1 MHILSRIPVGYAA
14 LAVLIAWGAALIT
27 LGLLRQSAIG
37 IDEAAAKDL
46 LLLWSISDR
55 ITSPVG
61 TFGAP
66 DLRAILLI
74 PPAIYWPG
82 SVTAA
87 KIFTLMLTFGAI
99 YILFK
104 WSYKEDNES
113 ALIASALF
121 LICPLTV
128 TQIDTLSGGP
138 FLVLC
143 VALAHWL
150 DRRYRDKGRHMGGYF
165 FLQLL
170 LVALAV
176 SIHPVGLAYP
186 MALAYIWATR
196 QCEQSK
202 ERKKSI
208 FIGVA
213 IATVLIIAFR
223 MGWQDGLAWFSN
235 PLQTLADA
243 FQNGYSQL
251 VEPANQAIG
260 AVVLIFIGLVIFY
273 DRKFL
278 LNDLAGTVLV
288 FALIIGLVAADGSW
302 ALLAVTLLLFRG
314 FHLLIAFNDSFKTES
329 LVGKRGLVIVT
340 AFILATS
347 FMLTDKQY
355 THNLQLEL
363 HTPHDELI
371 RTLCENPNVLDQEV
385 PFKAAS
391 QWPARTLIA
400 CRRDVFPLPSAAES
414 GPALLER
421 MQGITHL
428 IFDHNIDANKAL
440 AKNIAELPSR
450 TKTIALQ
457 PGGVIVQVLSKEE
470 PISDLLNMHT
480 TTPPDDSSSTK

>member
-1 MHILSRIPVGYAA
+1 MQQILSRIPVGYAA
-14 LAVLIAWGAALIT
+14 LAALIAWGATIIT
-27 LGLLRQSAIG
+27 LGLIRQSAIG

-74 PPAIYWPG
+74 PPSIYWPG

-99 YILFK
+99 YLLFK
-104 WSYKEDNES
+104 WSHEENNES

-121 LICPLTV
+121 LICPLTI

-150 DRRYRDKGRHMGGYF
+150 DLRYRDKGRHLGGYF

-170 LVALAV
+170 IVALAV

-186 MALAYIWATR
+186 LALAYIWATR
-196 QCEQSK
+196 QCEQSQ

-208 FIGVA
+208 FIGVL
-213 IATVLIIAFR
+213 IASALIITFR
-223 MGWQDGLAWFSN
+223 MGWQDGIAWLSN
-235 PLQTLADA
+235 PIQTLADA
-243 FQNGYSQL
+243 FANGYSQL

-260 AVVLIFIGLVIFY
+260 AIILAVVGLVAFY

-278 LNDLAGTVLV
+278 LKDLPGTILLFGLV
-288 FALIIGLVAADGSW
+288 IGLIAADGSW
-302 ALLAVTLLLFRG
+302 ALFAVTLLLFRG
-314 FHLLIAFNDSFKTES
+314 FHLLIAFNNSFKTDS
-329 LVGKRGLVIVT
+329 LIGKRGLVIAC
-340 AFILATS
+340 AFILATA
-347 FMLTDKQY
+347 FMHVDKQY
-355 THNLQLEL
+355 TQNLNLEL
-363 HTPHDELI
+363 YTQEDELI
-371 RTLCENPNVLDQEV
+371 RTLCENPIVLDQEI

-391 QWPARTLIA
+391 QWPAKTLIA
-400 CRRDVFPLPSAAES
+400 CRRDVFPLPSATET
-414 GPALLER
+414 GPELLEKI
-421 MQGITHL
+421 QGITHL
-428 IFDHNIDANKAL
+428 AFNHNLEKNKAL
-440 AKNIAELPSR
+440 AQNIAELPGHTR
-450 TKTIALQ
+450 TIALQ
-457 PGGVIVQVLSKEE
+457 PGGVVIQIITEE
-470 PISDLLNMHT
+470 VKPV
-480 TTPPDDSSSTK
+480 TPPSNHSSTTQESQ